1 MRGLICPRFLRP
13 SGDELAA
20 IAELRMRETMKGD
33 PASRMKENARPIV
46 NADRCP
52 NAAHSRSAEQC
63 CDTGLNRASHPGH
76 PCSKWPGPAY
86 RRLSRAAGDR
96 FDRLRRG
103 RGPTKGERS

>member
-52 NAAHSRSAEQC
+52 KC
-63 CDTGLNRASHPGH
+63 RALKIRRAVLRHRTQ
-76 PCSKWPGPAY
+76 PCFASWAPVLEVAWPCVPTAQP
-86 RRLSRAAGDR
+86 RR
-96 FDRLRRG
+96 RR
-103 RGPTKGERS
+103 PV